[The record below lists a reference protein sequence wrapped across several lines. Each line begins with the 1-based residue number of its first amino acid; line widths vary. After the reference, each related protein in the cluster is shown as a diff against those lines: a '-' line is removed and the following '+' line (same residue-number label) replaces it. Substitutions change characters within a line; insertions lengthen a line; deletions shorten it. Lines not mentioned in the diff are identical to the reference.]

1 MSVNINKNLNES
13 LTARDFRNHILTK
26 ARGVRTL
33 KVVHSESLVIIRSS
47 STSYHAGIDY
57 TMQINADTKSLS
69 IVAEK
74 KEGLPKFVVNLLAD
88 RGYSESDYRC
98 EYRGEVN
105 TPEEFDA
112 LLDNFNHIVDLIL
125 GRAEV
130 VTIED
135 DTLVVLDA
143 STFDNCIEEI
153 RKYAVTTGTPV
164 QDIIVSSSIRNE
176 LSPTASEIIDQFDAY
191 LGGTLQLD
199 STAKSGFMVL
209 LDHLDEIRTEEVAE
223 EESTAIDRINK
234 YIEIDNRDLQPA
246 KIKEYSSEVYS
257 EIRDI
262 QRKLASKYGYEMTL
276 QMSTSS
282 IATKYFDN
290 GDEINITHSKHED
303 MEIKYYTPSEDRE
316 SILPDGFIKDD
327 RGLASL
333 SVEVFGPEDVERVFE
348 FALKLEKAILGQ
360 PEDTRIDTE
369 EFPFLETQEYL
380 KSLGYDVSKSGSKVY
395 CNYPTDYPSE
405 EEVGITITKTKVE
418 SYAGARANS
427 TFSLISGELSE
438 LGYKYSGN
446 YMRKTYTISDSDIR
460 SVIEAIVEE
469 QGQVLRYMSDEY
481 ISRNNPQEEPEV
493 EEPVVVDDSNK
504 MKSYSFNL
512 YGEVEEILEQG
523 LVDADDLATRLSD
536 ACGLP
541 LIREYELR
549 YSISCTEAEA
559 ISAGKAMQD
568 VIPGKSGIFVTD
580 RSNYT
585 NVYDS
590 GLMNNPISS
599 DSMDDD
605 ELELSAETII
615 DALGEAVE
623 YDDITTVGDQIIAT
637 KHIGELVSQLSVDTD
652 NNSVKM
658 IVKFPDR
665 LSKMDID
672 DILHPD
678 YSMRSYGGV
687 KLDEFSD
694 LEEIQHMAVEHHS
707 ISTIMSKSIDKI
719 ETKSAKSTS
728 DIHDEA
734 RMAEVEAKVN
744 LVKDP
749 DQKEQLKRLVKYVR
763 QVAPWINE
771 NNDYNTF
778 FLEEPKEFKK
788 YKIPTVAI
796 AVTCYLMDKSEWPG
810 GEWDPGQVYKK
821 FIKAKR
827 VVRLRRWFKTTDP
840 DGNKCWM
847 AIFVDAQYAKE
858 NGRDLLEESLNK
870 VVRHNGEVFIVEN
883 FKNGKAILM
892 NESRSVMV
900 DEFDVLFK

>member
-1 MSVNINKNLNES
+1 MSVNINKKLNES

-130 VTIED
+130 VTIEE
-135 DTLVVLDA
+135 DTLVVLDTH
-143 STFDNCIEEI
+143 TFNNCIEEI

-209 LDHLDEIRTEEVAE
+209 LDYLDEIRTEEVEVAE
-223 EESTAIDRINK
+223 EVAEEPTETATISDTEYTGSDNDSLDTFHKYASANQFSITLDDEDVVLATKVMNELTNANAKESIMAYFYKKLDKIMVTYSASNPEFKSLIPKGFEKVAGVYELEVDIADRTDVISTFGK
-234 YIEIDNRDLQPA
+234 IEQLIKDLEEHDVKVGTYLGSTEVSA
-246 KIKEYSSEVYS
+246 FKSLCSNLMFYVTKETPS
-257 EIRDI
+257 EIVASSVFMVDTPSQDNDKIEFTMTLTKECTELRIASSDLTLDDEVAGLISSVSQIEKDDEEFYYITGSDI
-262 QRKLASKYGYEMTL
+262 DSMKLAFRKCDEVTDVVKSGLSDITSELDNFEFDLEDEEITEDDL
-276 QMSTSS
+276 VRELSSHMSNFDDVDRDGEDV
-282 IATKYFDN
+282 IATKYLDNLKSVVTASTDGSLQLVLEISSEVDKASFD
-290 GDEINITHSKHED
+290 D
-303 MEIKYYTPSEDRE
+303 
-316 SILPDGFIKDD
+316 ILPD
-327 RGLASL
+327 
-333 SVEVFGPEDVERVFE
+333 
-348 FALKLEKAILGQ
+348 
-360 PEDTRIDTE
+360 
-369 EFPFLETQEYL
+369 EY
-380 KSLGYDVSKSGSKVY
+380 
-395 CNYPTDYPSE
+395 
-405 EEVGITITKTKVE
+405 
-418 SYAGARANS
+418 
-427 TFSLISGELSE
+427 
-438 LGYKYSGN
+438 
-446 YMRKTYTISDSDIR
+446 
-460 SVIEAIVEE
+460 
-469 QGQVLRYMSDEY
+469 
-481 ISRNNPQEEPEV
+481 
-493 EEPVVVDDSNK
+493 
-504 MKSYSFNL
+504 
-512 YGEVEEILEQG
+512 
-523 LVDADDLATRLSD
+523 
-536 ACGLP
+536 
-541 LIREYELR
+541 
-549 YSISCTEAEA
+549 
-559 ISAGKAMQD
+559 
-568 VIPGKSGIFVTD
+568 
-580 RSNYT
+580 
-585 NVYDS
+585 
-590 GLMNNPISS
+590 
-599 DSMDDD
+599 
-605 ELELSAETII
+605 
-615 DALGEAVE
+615 
-623 YDDITTVGDQIIAT
+623 
-637 KHIGELVSQLSVDTD
+637 HI
-652 NNSVKM
+652 
-658 IVKFPDR
+658 
-665 LSKMDID
+665 
-672 DILHPD
+672 
-678 YSMRSYGGV
+678 RSYGGLILTDFEDLTNLDYIV
-687 KLDEFSD
+687 SKHQTTANIVDMSIAKLLS
-694 LEEIQHMAVEHHS
+694 EEP
-707 ISTIMSKSIDKI
+707 T
-719 ETKSAKSTS
+719 KSTS

-840 DGNKCWM
+840 DGNRCWM

-858 NGRDLLEESLNK
+858 HGRDLLEESLNK
-870 VVRHNGEVFIVEN
+870 VVRHNGEDFIVES

-892 NESRSVMV
+892 NESRSVMI

>member
-1 MSVNINKNLNES
+1 MLANINKKLNES
-13 LTARDFRNHILTK
+13 LTARDFRNHILTQ
-26 ARGVRTL
+26 ARRVRTL

-143 STFDNCIEEI
+143 STFNNCIEEI
-153 RKYAVTTGTPV
+153 RKYAVTTATPV

-209 LDHLDEIRTEEVAE
+209 LDHLDEIPTEEIAE
-223 EESTAIDRINK
+223 EVVEEPTETVVMSDVEYTDPDNLVSKLTNVLHVTSSSKYDYLASEGVNAYGHEEVFILRRELGSTKYEVIFVVSDEATAVDRINK
-234 YIEIDNRDLQPA
+234 YIEIDNRDLQSTEDTEFKQDSLDTFRKYA
-246 KIKEYSSEVYS
+246 KLNQFSITLDDEDVVLATKVMNELTNANAKESIKAYFYKKLDKIMVTYSASNPEFKSLIPKGFEKIAGFYELEVDIADRTDVISTFGTIEQLIKDLEEHDVKVGTYLGSTEVSAFKSLCSNLMFYVIKETPSKIVASSLFTVDTPSQDDDKIEFTMTLTKESTELRIASSDLTLDDEVAGLISSVSQIEKDDEEFYYITGS
-257 EIRDI
+257 DI
-262 QRKLASKYGYEMTL
+262 DSMKLAFRKCDEVTDVVKSGL
-276 QMSTSS
+276 SDITSELDNFEFDLEDEGITEDDLVRELS
-282 IATKYFDN
+282 SHTCNFDDVDRDDGDVIATKYLDNLKSVVTASTDGSLQLVLEISKEVDKASFD
-290 GDEINITHSKHED
+290 D
-303 MEIKYYTPSEDRE
+303 
-316 SILPDGFIKDD
+316 ILPD
-327 RGLASL
+327 
-333 SVEVFGPEDVERVFE
+333 
-348 FALKLEKAILGQ
+348 
-360 PEDTRIDTE
+360 
-369 EFPFLETQEYL
+369 EY
-380 KSLGYDVSKSGSKVY
+380 
-395 CNYPTDYPSE
+395 
-405 EEVGITITKTKVE
+405 
-418 SYAGARANS
+418 
-427 TFSLISGELSE
+427 
-438 LGYKYSGN
+438 
-446 YMRKTYTISDSDIR
+446 
-460 SVIEAIVEE
+460 
-469 QGQVLRYMSDEY
+469 Y
-481 ISRNNPQEEPEV
+481 I
-493 EEPVVVDDSNK
+493 
-504 MKSYSFNL
+504 
-512 YGEVEEILEQG
+512 
-523 LVDADDLATRLSD
+523 
-536 ACGLP
+536 
-541 LIREYELR
+541 
-549 YSISCTEAEA
+549 
-559 ISAGKAMQD
+559 
-568 VIPGKSGIFVTD
+568 
-580 RSNYT
+580 
-585 NVYDS
+585 
-590 GLMNNPISS
+590 
-599 DSMDDD
+599 
-605 ELELSAETII
+605 
-615 DALGEAVE
+615 
-623 YDDITTVGDQIIAT
+623 
-637 KHIGELVSQLSVDTD
+637 
-652 NNSVKM
+652 
-658 IVKFPDR
+658 
-665 LSKMDID
+665 
-672 DILHPD
+672 
-678 YSMRSYGGV
+678 RSYGGLILTDFEDLTNLDDIV
-687 KLDEFSD
+687 SKHQTTANIVDMSIAKL
-694 LEEIQHMAVEHHS
+694 L
-707 ISTIMSKSIDKI
+707 SK
-719 ETKSAKSTS
+719 EPTKSTS

-734 RMAEVEAKVN
+734 RMAEVEAKIN

-847 AIFVDAQYAKE
+847 AIFVDAQYARE
-858 NGRDLLEESLNK
+858 HGRDLLEESLNK
-870 VVRHNGEVFIVEN
+870 VVRHNGEDFIVEN